1 MFWSRSVNDSA
12 VVGDYGLE
20 VTNNYSYSQ
29 PPTTSMANPTMP
41 SPGRTHL
48 DHIRISLHYIALPI
62 IVFFGAIG
70 NLFAFCV
77 LVRRRMR
84 TRSVYFYMA
93 VLACADTV
101 LLLVGPFRNWIRV
114 LTDFDLI
121 HTSNFTCKF
130 IIFLIVFSQHL
141 SAWLI
146 VLLTVDRFLSIWHPF
161 FAASFCIIARARV
174 ITLLLVCILIVYNIH
189 IFWTFELL
197 TRNNTQQMCTID
209 KHNPFH
215 YIYDYLKA
223 ITYCLFPSTI
233 VLILNSCII
242 YKVMQRKKDVEG
254 STHCNIPQPMESH
267 RVTRRKNHVTTMLLV
282 ISFVWLALTTPYG
295 IFSVSRTQ
303 MSEVMDPSVL
313 RFSVTI
319 CFLLFYLNHSVNFY
333 LYCLTG
339 QKIRKEFV
347 ELFLCIF
354 RCSKVHRRR
363 KSVNKT
369 IKTQRT
375 PLANEAEVRL
385 FSANVQLR
393 RLSARL
399 ELLRNEAPVQTI
411 KGKVKMSSI

>member
-1 MFWSRSVNDSA
+1 MIWGNTISHSA
-12 VVGDYGLE
+12 GVDEYRLD
-20 VTNNYSYSQ
+20 VTYNYSYSQ
-29 PPTTSMANPTMP
+29 APTTAMAEPNMP
-41 SPGRTHL
+41 SSGRTDL
-48 DHIRISLHYIALPI
+48 DDIRVRLHYIALPM

-70 NLFAFCV
+70 NVFAFCV

-161 FAASFCIIARARV
+161 YAASFCSIARARV
-174 ITLLLVCILIVYNIH
+174 ITIVLVCILIVYNIH

-223 ITYCLFPSTI
+223 ITYCLFPSSI

-242 YKVMQRKKDVEG
+242 YKVMQRKIDFEG
-254 STHCNIPQPMESH
+254 STHSNSPQPTESQ

-303 MSEVMDPSVL
+303 LSEVMDPSVL

-339 QKIRKEFV
+339 QKIRKEFI

-375 PLANEAEVRL
+375 PVANEAEFRL
-385 FSANVQLR
+385 ISANAQLR

-399 ELLRNEAPVQTI
+399 ELVRNEAPVQTV
-411 KGKVKMSSI
+411 KGKVKMTSI